1 MICDWLTRI
10 GIRQK
15 AHPNHPGGRMVL
27 HFLTANVAAFHYFSK
42 CGNRGVSIWPR
53 ESPDL
58 AVSPPLRQK
67 YPTVGATSKPI
78 G

>member
-1 MICDWLTRI
+1 
-10 GIRQK
+10 
-15 AHPNHPGGRMVL
+15 MVL

-53 ESPDL
+53 EGPDL
-58 AVSPPLRQK
+58 AVFLPSAPK
-67 YPTVGATSKPI
+67 VSNCGATSKLI